1 MLLALPASLLAL
13 LGVTLAQNTATGTA
27 DVAAAA
33 ATALTSSPT
42 SNVPGKAFNRFA
54 VIWLENTDYLK
65 AAGDPNLS
73 YLAAMGITLSNYHAV
88 THPSQPNYMA
98 SVGGDYFGLG
108 SDGFVALP
116 SNISSIVDLLE
127 DKGISW
133 GEYQEHMPYSGFK
146 GFAWRNQHNGA
157 NDYVRKHNPLIM
169 FDSVADNTQRLS
181 CIKNLTMF
189 YQDLSTNNLPQWLFI
204 TPNMTN
210 DGHDTSV
217 TTAGAWARGFLDPL
231 MNDPNFMNNTL
242 VLITWDE
249 NHTYTLKNNVFGILL
264 GDAVPID
271 LTGTTDP
278 NVYTHYSEL
287 ATVEANWDL
296 HTLGRYDVGA
306 NVFSIVAQKTGD
318 TIRNWTLPPFNEVF
332 LNKSYPGPLNSAEG
346 AWPVPNTVA
355 IVNGRSVL
363 PNVVNTWSSFPGETY
378 YGTGIEISDAQ
389 HPPVLVGNAQTT
401 ASFTSA
407 DLVPSSTTKST
418 TPLSHP
424 ERSWFFATVC
434 RVAFALLGWREFD

>member
-27 DVAAAA
+27 EVAAAA
-33 ATALTSSPT
+33 ATALTSSQT

-127 DKGISW
+127 DRGISW

-217 TTAGAWARGFLDPL
+217 TTAGAWAREFLDPL

-287 ATVEANWDL
+287 ATVEANWDV

-401 ASFTSA
+401 ASF
-407 DLVPSSTTKST
+407 
-418 TPLSHP
+418 
-424 ERSWFFATVC
+424 
-434 RVAFALLGWREFD
+434 

>member
-1 MLLALPASLLAL
+1 MLLALPTSLLAL
-13 LGVTLAQNTATGTA
+13 FGVTLAQNTVTRAT

-42 SNVPGKAFNRFA
+42 SNVPGKAFNRF
-54 VIWLENTDYLK
+54 VIIWLENTDYLK

-73 YLAAMGITLSNYHAV
+73 YLSSKGITLSNYHSV

-98 SVGGDYFGLG
+98 SVGGDYFGLA
-108 SDGFVALP
+108 SDRLVTLP
-116 SNISSIVDLLE
+116 SNISSVVDLLE

-133 GEYQEHMPYSGFK
+133 GEYQEHMPYSGFQ

-169 FDSVADNTQRLS
+169 FDSITNNTQRLS
-181 CIKNLTMF
+181 CIKNLTLF
-189 YQDLSTNNLPQWLFI
+189 HQDLSANKLPQWLFI

-217 TTAGAWARGFLDPL
+217 TMAGTWTREFLDPL
-231 MNDPNFMNNTL
+231 MNDTNFMNNTL

-264 GDAVPID
+264 GDAVPLD
-271 LTGTTDP
+271 LIGTTDS
-278 NVYTHYSEL
+278 NIYTHYSEL
-287 ATVEANWDL
+287 ATVEANWNL

-306 NVFSIVAQKTGD
+306 NVFSFVAQKTGD
-318 TIRNWTLPPFNEVF
+318 TIRNWALPPFNQVF
-332 LNKSYPGPLNSAEG
+332 LNKSYPGPMNSAGG
-346 AWPVPNTVA
+346 AWPHPNTKAV
-355 IVNGRSVL
+355 VNGRSVL
-363 PNVVNTWSSFPGETY
+363 PSVANAWPSFSGETY

-389 HPPVLVGNAQTT
+389 HLPVLVGNAQAT
-401 ASFTSA
+401 ASLTSA
-407 DLVPSSTTKST
+407 DLVPSNTAKSP
-418 TPLSHP
+418 TPLSQP
-424 ERSWFFATVC
+424 ERSWFFAIVC
-434 RVAFALLGWREFD
+434 RVAFTLLGWRDFD